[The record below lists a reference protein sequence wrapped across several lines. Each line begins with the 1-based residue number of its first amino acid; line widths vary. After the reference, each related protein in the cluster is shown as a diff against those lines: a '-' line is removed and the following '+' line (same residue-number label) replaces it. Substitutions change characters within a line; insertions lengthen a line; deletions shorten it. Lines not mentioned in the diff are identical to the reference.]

1 MNNYSKIS
9 LSENG
14 RTELHDALSL
24 TGAEISVNSLPAG
37 ASVPFVH
44 VHRQN
49 EEIYAVLEGKGKA
62 EIDGESIEI
71 SRRLGSYCAQSQK
84 TLFRCR
90 RRGYQIYLH
99 TGKRK
104 LPRRLFYGGRGNCA
118 ITYIRFSNAKKTE
131 FSPSFLRF
139 MP

>member
-71 SRRLGSYCAQSQK
+71 KAGDWVSYCAQSQK
-84 TLFRCR
+84 TLFS
-90 RRGYQIYLH
+90 
-99 TGKRK
+99 
-104 LPRRLFYGGRGNCA
+104 LPTTRV
-118 ITYIRFSNAKKTE
+118 SNISAY
-131 FSPSFLRF
+131 R
-139 MP
+139 